1 MSAQQQH
8 TTWTAYLSDSA
19 GTVPVGTCLVL
30 DAAGTRYIVSTAAN
44 RTATGRL
51 SAGIALSAGDSSNP
65 AVEVQFVGV
74 VPPSISGLTAGTAT
88 SIRVSSAGVLER
100 GSTGDVV
107 GRCDA
112 DGTAYILFAGI
123 GGGSGGGGSV
133 SLPGNA
139 NDLIESDGAG
149 GALALTS
156 GAEGDVLRI
165 VGGVP
170 AYDAAVEVAGNV
182 GDVQVHAIGGTLG
195 AVAPGT
201 SGNVLTSTG
210 TTWVSS
216 PATGGGGSGE
226 TSFLFTTSGDN
237 GDEIAY
243 SIDPSSLADGIY
255 EITMRIRGNA
265 GDDGSV
271 GNFLAIGRRAWV
283 AVSSGA
289 ILSIDPSTNEVL
301 YTRVGPDD
309 FEPST
314 ATAKIVKTSTTSIDF
329 KVRGEDGSIID
340 WKGEVDVRLGLS
352 LSFGGGWAGSSGS
365 TYNPAVLSLTG
376 WWRDMGASPWTG
388 VASAGTSGSNG
399 ATEATNPPSAGSA
412 LNGHVTA
419 DFDGTNDHINFA
431 GTEDT
436 YLNNTDG
443 SGWVLF
449 NADAASAD
457 AGAGN
462 RANNPQFFADNNGVM
477 GVGFSSAGIHLFV
490 VDGSNG
496 TTEKVI
502 ACSTGGWHLLQFK
515 FHYPTLDMRLRLDN
529 GSWQQTTAG
538 FGTGLATTLSGNT
551 CAGGGK
557 LGTSSPFF
565 NGRIAEMGISDTFI
579 SDTDFDNI
587 RTYINARYSLA
598 I

>member
-8 TTWTAYLSDSA
+8 TTWTAYLSDSS
-19 GTVPVGTCLVL
+19 GTVPVGTCLVI
-30 DAAGTRYIVSTAAN
+30 DAAGTRYVVSTAAN
-44 RTATGRL
+44 RTAAGRL
-51 SAGIALSAGDSSNP
+51 SAGIALSAGDASNP

-74 VPPSISGLTAGTAT
+74 IPPSISGLTAGSAT

-123 GGGSGGGGSV
+123 GGGGGGGSV

-149 GALALTS
+149 GAQALAS
-156 GAEGDVLRI
+156 GTEGDVLRI
-165 VGGVP
+165 IGGIP
-170 AYDAAVEVAGNV
+170 TYEAGVEVAGNV
-182 GDVQVHAIGGTLG
+182 GDVQVHATGGTLG

-216 PATGGGGSGE
+216 PSTGGGGSGE
-226 TSFLFTTSGDN
+226 TSFGPFTTSGDN
-237 GDEIAY
+237 GNEIAY
-243 SIDPSSLADGIY
+243 SINPTTLADGIY
-255 EITMRIRGNA
+255 EITMRVRGNA
-265 GDDGSV
+265 GIGGGV
-271 GNFLAIGRRAWV
+271 GNFIAIGRRVWV
-283 AVSSGA
+283 AIVSNA
-289 ILSIDPSTNEVL
+289 IVSMDPPTNEVL
-301 YTRVGPDD
+301 YTRLGPNT
-309 FEPST
+309 EVPAT
-314 ATAKIVKTSTTSIDF
+314 ATALIVKTSTTSIDF
-329 KVRGEDGSIID
+329 KVRGEAATLID

-352 LSFGGGWAGSSGS
+352 LSVGGGWGGSAG
-365 TYNPAVLSLTG
+365 TYNPAVLALTG
-376 WWRDMGASPWTG
+376 WWRDMGGSPWTG

-399 ATEATNPPSAGSA
+399 ATEATNPPSAGTS
-412 LNGHVTA
+412 LNGHVTSN
-419 DFDGTNDHINFA
+419 FDGTNDHINMS

-449 NADAASAD
+449 NADTATAD
-457 AGAGN
+457 AGAGV
-462 RANNPQFFADNNGVM
+462 RQNNPQFFADNNGVM
-477 GVGFSSAGIHLFV
+477 GVGFSTAGIHLFV

-502 ACSTGGWHLLQFK
+502 ACATGGWHLLQFK

-538 FGTGLATTLSGNT
+538 FGTGLSTTLSGNT
-551 CAGGGK
+551 CASGGK
-557 LGTSSPFF
+557 LGASSPFF
-565 NGRIAEMGISDTFI
+565 DGRIADMGISDTFI